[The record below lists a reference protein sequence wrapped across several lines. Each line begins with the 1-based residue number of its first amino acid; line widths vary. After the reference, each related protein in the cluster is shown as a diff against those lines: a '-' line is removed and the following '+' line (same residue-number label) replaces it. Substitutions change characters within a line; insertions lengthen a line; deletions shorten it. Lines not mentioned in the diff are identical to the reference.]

1 MLVEDENG
9 LNEIAAV
16 FLLLKENE
24 CSTSSMIN
32 AFKKHNRKW
41 ESVRVVMTDKDTTER
56 EVFAASL
63 PKAQLLICLF
73 QTFWSFRKEISVEK
87 MGITSGQCTM
97 LQQMAYSTSEG
108 NYSAIYL
115 CFCSCAP
122 AVMLYYINANWH
134 PIHYQWVMGM
144 KYSTGKFLRGMN
156 NWLENINQNLK
167 SVISRYEDF
176 IEQFYLVLRVL
187 RSERDHKATLVI
199 QKVPVAYQSTTDEAY
214 LNYMKL

>member
-73 QTFWSFRKEISVEK
+73 QTF
-87 MGITSGQCTM
+87 
-97 LQQMAYSTSEG
+97 
-108 NYSAIYL
+108 
-115 CFCSCAP
+115 
-122 AVMLYYINANWH
+122 
-134 PIHYQWVMGM
+134 
-144 KYSTGKFLRGMN
+144 
-156 NWLENINQNLK
+156 
-167 SVISRYEDF
+167 
-176 IEQFYLVLRVL
+176 
-187 RSERDHKATLVI
+187 
-199 QKVPVAYQSTTDEAY
+199 
-214 LNYMKL
+214 